1 MSVKQFAKYLVIK
14 TRPVLIIFLGLFFDR
29 RFLTGRHFE
38 TGTAGF
44 KWAAR
49 SIWQQF
55 FLRLSPIHP
64 FPVATNCFISK
75 SENITFHPDD
85 LNNFQTSGSYYQN
98 MEGKISIGRGT
109 YIAPNVGII
118 TSNHDIND
126 LNSHSKPKD
135 VWIGKRCWI
144 GMNSII
150 LPGVTLGDD
159 TIIGA
164 GSVVTKS
171 FKDGKV
177 IIAGSPAKVIKSKE

>member
-1 MSVKQFAKYLVIK
+1 M
-14 TRPVLIIFLGLFFDR
+14 
-29 RFLTGRHFE
+29 
-38 TGTAGF
+38 
-44 KWAAR
+44 
-49 SIWQQF
+49 
-55 FLRLSPIHP
+55 
-64 FPVATNCFISK
+64 
-75 SENITFHPDD
+75 
-85 LNNFQTSGSYYQN
+85 
-98 MEGKISIGRGT
+98 
-109 YIAPNVGII
+109 GII